1 MTEMTGDFQLAVKT
15 MSRILAVKGR
25 VVPATLSDVTLR
37 ADMEDGSVVL
47 GEYAI
52 PQVRKRIRKLSLVP
66 PDPPALDEAV
76 SAIGGADGIIIG
88 PGSLYT
94 SVIPNLLVPGIREA
108 IAASSAK
115 KLYVCNIMTQP
126 GETDGYSVSDHV
138 FAIEK
143 HAGRLATSVLA
154 NIAEAPEETAAKY
167 AEEGRFQVRL
177 DMAVLVERGYSVVA
191 GDYLSR
197 GDLARHDSSE
207 LAASIM
213 KFVKEAES
221 PASKEGRSRQGVEG
235 QKGYLFARRQRRIG
249 SGKDREPETSL
260 LGDGGSTE
268 IPETPP
274 GRRRGEGIPVEP
286 FLMRRL
292 LYLMK
297 KWGANDA
304 PRDVALAPPSILS
317 SDPVLQAGLP
327 AEELSW
333 PAAQYLHPSRTTIL
347 R

>member
-1 MTEMTGDFQLAVKT
+1 MSYPRRLRIVAIGGGTGLASVLRGLKSLDCDITAIVTVADDGGSSGRLRKDMGMLPPGDIRNCLLALAEAEPDMTSLFNHRFARGALAGHNFGNLFLAAMTEMTGDFQLAVKT

-167 AEEGRFQVRL
+167 ADEGRFQVRL

-221 PASKEGRSRQGVEG
+221 PSI
-235 QKGYLFARRQRRIG
+235 QRRKVASG
-249 SGKDREPETSL
+249 S
-260 LGDGGSTE
+260 
-268 IPETPP
+268 
-274 GRRRGEGIPVEP
+274 
-286 FLMRRL
+286 
-292 LYLMK
+292 
-297 KWGANDA
+297 
-304 PRDVALAPPSILS
+304 
-317 SDPVLQAGLP
+317 
-327 AEELSW
+327 
-333 PAAQYLHPSRTTIL
+333 
-347 R
+347 

>member
-1 MTEMTGDFQLAVKT
+1 MSYPRRLRTVAIGGGTGLASVLRGLKSLDCDITAIVTVADDGGSSGRLRKDMGMLPPGDIRNCLLALAEAEPDMTSLFNHRFARGALAGHNFGNLFLAAMTEMTGDFQLAVKT

-221 PASKEGRSRQGVEG
+221 PSI
-235 QKGYLFARRQRRIG
+235 QRRKVASG
-249 SGKDREPETSL
+249 S
-260 LGDGGSTE
+260 
-268 IPETPP
+268 
-274 GRRRGEGIPVEP
+274 
-286 FLMRRL
+286 
-292 LYLMK
+292 
-297 KWGANDA
+297 
-304 PRDVALAPPSILS
+304 
-317 SDPVLQAGLP
+317 
-327 AEELSW
+327 
-333 PAAQYLHPSRTTIL
+333 
-347 R
+347 

>member
-1 MTEMTGDFQLAVKT
+1 LSYPRRLRIVAIGGGTGLASVLRGLKSLDCDITAIVTVADDGGSSGRLRKDMGMLPPGDIRNCLLALAEAEPDMTSLFNHRFARGALAGHNFGNLFLAAMTEMTGDFQLAVKT

-221 PASKEGRSRQGVEG
+221 PSI
-235 QKGYLFARRQRRIG
+235 QRRKVASG
-249 SGKDREPETSL
+249 S
-260 LGDGGSTE
+260 
-268 IPETPP
+268 
-274 GRRRGEGIPVEP
+274 
-286 FLMRRL
+286 
-292 LYLMK
+292 
-297 KWGANDA
+297 
-304 PRDVALAPPSILS
+304 
-317 SDPVLQAGLP
+317 
-327 AEELSW
+327 
-333 PAAQYLHPSRTTIL
+333 
-347 R
+347 

>member
-221 PASKEGRSRQGVEG
+221 PSI
-235 QKGYLFARRQRRIG
+235 QRRKVASG
-249 SGKDREPETSL
+249 S
-260 LGDGGSTE
+260 
-268 IPETPP
+268 
-274 GRRRGEGIPVEP
+274 
-286 FLMRRL
+286 
-292 LYLMK
+292 
-297 KWGANDA
+297 
-304 PRDVALAPPSILS
+304 
-317 SDPVLQAGLP
+317 
-327 AEELSW
+327 
-333 PAAQYLHPSRTTIL
+333 
-347 R
+347 

>member
-1 MTEMTGDFQLAVKT
+1 MSYPRRLRIVAIGGGTGLASVLRGLKSLDCDITAIVTVADDGGSSGRLRKDMGMLPPGDIRNCLLALAEAEPDMTSLFNHRFARGALAGHNFGNLFLAAMTEMTGDFQLAVKT

-126 GETDGYSVSDHV
+126 GETDGYSVQIMSSPLRSTQAAWLHR
-138 FAIEK
+138 FWRTSP
-143 HAGRLATSVLA
+143 RL
-154 NIAEAPEETAAKY
+154 P
-167 AEEGRFQVRL
+167 
-177 DMAVLVERGYSVVA
+177 
-191 GDYLSR
+191 
-197 GDLARHDSSE
+197 
-207 LAASIM
+207 
-213 KFVKEAES
+213 
-221 PASKEGRSRQGVEG
+221 
-235 QKGYLFARRQRRIG
+235 
-249 SGKDREPETSL
+249 
-260 LGDGGSTE
+260 
-268 IPETPP
+268 
-274 GRRRGEGIPVEP
+274 
-286 FLMRRL
+286 RRL
-292 LYLMK
+292 RPSMPK
-297 KWGANDA
+297 KAAFRFDWTWQSWLKEVTRSWRETICLEAIWPGTIHPNW
-304 PRDVALAPPSILS
+304 PLPS
-317 SDPVLQAGLP
+317 
-327 AEELSW
+327 
-333 PAAQYLHPSRTTIL
+333 
-347 R
+347 